1 MIGAPAERL
10 SIERLQHLERLLRL
24 SNPLSEAACRRLTL
38 VATVLGSSM
47 ASVTA
52 ISVALPAIRTDFGI
66 GFGAQQWI
74 MLSYSLALA
83 SLYLV
88 AGALDDR
95 LGRRRMFIVGTAG
108 FALASSLAG
117 IAHDNDGRIASS
129 QLQERFDNN
138 IVNFMDLVEAAT
150 HYPCVKRA
158 WVEYLGEI
166 PDPAIDRVE

>member
-1 MIGAPAERL
+1 
-10 SIERLQHLERLLRL
+10 LQPFERLLRR
-24 SNPLSEAACRRLTL
+24 SNPLSEAACRRLAL

-88 AGALDDR
+88 AG
-95 LGRRRMFIVGTAG
+95 G
-108 FALASSLAG
+108 
-117 IAHDNDGRIASS
+117 
-129 QLQERFDNN
+129 
-138 IVNFMDLVEAAT
+138 
-150 HYPCVKRA
+150 P
-158 WVEYLGEI
+158 
-166 PDPAIDRVE
+166 